1 LIAKRKVGIMDLYPQ
16 ARLLTLALDKSNVL
30 SLFLFGIKISL
41 GSIQCQLN
49 LFLEPL
55 HLV

>member
-1 LIAKRKVGIMDLYPQ
+1 MDLYPQ